1 MITSADETKPMKCG
15 PERNGVVMGLWPTA
29 WPIEVARV
37 VRPTTHAVGR
47 TAAFTIAEVVV
58 AVFVL
63 TIIGVGFYG
72 GLSYGFGV
80 LQTTREDLRATQVLM
95 QKLESI
101 RLCTWSELTNAAF
114 LEAYNP
120 LGSTNS
126 TSGTVYTG
134 KLVIGP
140 ATNLVNSPSYKNNM
154 SLVTVSVSWTN
165 YTHGSPMVHNRQMQS
180 EVARY
185 GLQNYIW
192 GAIK

>member
-1 MITSADETKPMKCG
+1 MDVTRKRKKQMKCG
-15 PERNGVVMGLWPTA
+15 LERNDSMRDLPVA
-29 WPIEVARV
+29 AQPIETARV
-37 VRPTTHAVGR
+37 GR
-47 TAAFTIAEVVV
+47 RAAAFTIAEVVV
-58 AVFVL
+58 AVLVL
-63 TIIGVGFYG
+63 TIIGVAYYG
-72 GLSYGFGV
+72 GLGYGFGV
-80 LQTTREDLRATQVLM
+80 LQTTREDLRATQVMM

-101 RLCTWSELTNAAF
+101 RLCTWSELTNCTF
-114 LEAYNP
+114 TEKYNP

-140 ATNLVNSPSYKNNM
+140 ATNLVNTPSYQNNM
-154 SLVTVSVSWTN
+154 ALVTVSVAWTN
-165 YTHGSPMVHNRQMQS
+165 YTRGVPLAHSRQMQS

>member
-1 MITSADETKPMKCG
+1 MAAQPNAIAPQK
-15 PERNGVVMGLWPTA
+15 R
-29 WPIEVARV
+29 R
-37 VRPTTHAVGR
+37 
-47 TAAFTIAEVVV
+47 AAFTIAEVVV

-72 GLSYGFGV
+72 GLGYGYGV
-80 LQTTREDLRATQVLM
+80 LQTTREDLRATQVMM

-101 RLCTWSELTNAAF
+101 RLCTWSELTNFNFA
-114 LEAYNP
+114 ENYNP
-120 LGSTNS
+120 LAATNS

-140 ATNLVNSPSYKNNM
+140 ATNLVNTPSYQNNM
-154 SLVTVSVSWTN
+154 ALVTVSLSWTN
-165 YTHGSPMVHNRQMQS
+165 YTRGFPLAHNRQMQS

-192 GAIK
+192 GAIQ

>member
-1 MITSADETKPMKCG
+1 MSPQ
-15 PERNGVVMGLWPTA
+15 
-29 WPIEVARV
+29 PIEPVRAR
-37 VRPTTHAVGR
+37 GR
-47 TAAFTIAEVVV
+47 VTAFTIAEVVV

-80 LQTTREDLRATQVLM
+80 LQSTREDLRATQVMM

-101 RLCTWSELTNAAF
+101 RLCTWSELTNSTF
-114 LEAYNP
+114 TESYNP
-120 LGSTNS
+120 LGNTNA

-134 KLVIGP
+134 KLVVGA
-140 ATNLVNSPSYKNNM
+140 ATNLVNSPSYQNNM
-154 SLVTVSVSWTN
+154 ALVTVSLAWTN
-165 YTHGSPMVHNRQMQS
+165 YARGVPLVHKRQMQS

-192 GAIK
+192 GVIK

>member
-1 MITSADETKPMKCG
+1 M
-15 PERNGVVMGLWPTA
+15 RGLWVPA
-29 WPIEVARV
+29 EPNEA
-37 VRPTTHAVGR
+37 VRPLR
-47 TAAFTIAEVVV
+47 RQAAFTIAEVVV

-80 LQTTREDLRATQVLM
+80 LQTTREDLRATQVMM
-95 QKLESI
+95 QKLESV
-101 RLCTWSELTNAAF
+101 RLCTWSQLTNCSFA
-114 LEAYNP
+114 ENYNP

-134 KLVIGP
+134 KLVVEP
-140 ATNLVNSPSYKNNM
+140 ATNLVNSPTYQNNM
-154 SLVTVSVSWTN
+154 ALVTVSLSWTN
-165 YTHGSPMVHNRQMQS
+165 YTRGVPLPHKRQMQS

-192 GAIK
+192 GAIR